1 MATDFY
7 NELGLS
13 RGASAEEIRKAYRK
27 LAAQY
32 HPDKNQGDD
41 AAEAKFKRVNS
52 AYQVLSDEKKR
63 KLYDEFGEEGLR
75 EGFNPDIARSYRG
88 RAPFGGGGAG
98 GINID
103 DFIAGGGGA
112 RGFGDLFGDVFR
124 AARGAS
130 RGPDAA
136 GEVRVDV
143 VSALKGTTI
152 TLQVPGV
159 TGEVNVRVPPG
170 ADDGDKLRVS
180 GRGSPGRGGGQPGDL
195 LLTVRVTP
203 HAHFTRQGL
212 DLKLDFPITALEA
225 VGGTKVRVPTPD
237 GPVSLTVPKGAQS
250 GQQVRLRG
258 RGVQRKDR
266 RGDLYVRFLV
276 KLPDKA
282 AVEDPKS
289 SQQLLEAAERLS
301 AVTDVSEREDIQ
313 L

>member
-1 MATDFY
+1 MAADFY
-7 NELGLS
+7 KELGLS
-13 RGASAEEIRKAYRK
+13 RGAGADEIRKAYRK

-41 AAEAKFKRVNS
+41 AAETKFKRVNN
-52 AYQVLSDEKKR
+52 AYQVLGDEKKR

-75 EGFNPDIARSYRG
+75 EGFNPDIARAYRG
-88 RAPFGGGGAG
+88 RSPFGGGGSG
-98 GINID
+98 GVNLE
-103 DFIAGGGGA
+103 DFVSGGAGA

-136 GEVRVDV
+136 GEVRVDF
-143 VSALKGTTI
+143 VSALRGTTV

-159 TGEVNVRVPPG
+159 AGEVNVRVPPG
-170 ADDGDKLRVS
+170 AADGDKLRVP
-180 GRGSPGRGGGQPGDL
+180 GRGSPGRGGGQSGDL
-195 LLTVRVTP
+195 LLTVRVAAHP
-203 HAHFTRQGL
+203 HFSRDGL

-225 VGGTKVRVPTPD
+225 VSGSKVRVPTPD

-250 GQQVRLRG
+250 GQQLRLRG
-258 RGVQRKDR
+258 RGVKRKER

-276 KLPDKA
+276 KLP
-282 AVEDPKS
+282 PKEALDGAGGS
-289 SQQLLEAAERLS
+289 ELIAAAERLS
-301 AVTDVSEREDIQ
+301 AATDISDRDAIE